1 MNFVD
6 IYYKNEILKYF
17 GILILIISLIPNIQG
32 QSLSTKGMFTMDA
45 LTSNDIPS
53 SWPSYESRLSYIPTL
68 SIRQN
73 LSISSLLDGEWAYH
87 LKRNYAG
94 GLLYNKIE
102 KNHRF
107 WIRFSNQKLEIRLGL
122 QKLIFGP
129 TQILRPLSWFDT
141 FDVKDP
147 TRQTDGVNALRVK
160 WFPSNNISIWSWL
173 INSDSW
179 LTNNNLETLSLGGR
193 AELSSSIG
201 EMGLTFHIDPKN
213 SKPAIEQIGIPID
226 RSQSRLGLD
235 YRFDGF
241 IGFWNEST
249 LIKSEESEIILST
262 IGADYTIPISN
273 GILVMTE
280 TMYVLNKYE
289 NQNYSVIMASV
300 PIGIIHMAM
309 YVSQFDWV
317 ENKKYHYFRWSSVF
331 DSYSLNMIVSLNP
344 KRDQYNMPES
354 AFPNS
359 LTGFG
364 AGIQFMLIY
373 NH

>member
-1 MNFVD
+1 MNFID

-17 GILILIISLIPNIQG
+17 RILILIITLIPSIQG
-32 QSLSTKGMFTMDA
+32 YTLSSKGMFTMDA

-94 GLLYNKIE
+94 DSLYNKIE

-107 WIRFSNQKLEIRLGL
+107 WIRFSNQKLEVRLGL

-160 WFPSNNISIWSWL
+160 WFPSNNISVWSWL

-179 LTNNNLETLSLGGR
+179 LANNNLETLSLGGR

-201 EMGLTFHIDPKN
+201 EMGLTFHFDPKN
-213 SKPAIEQIGIPID
+213 SKPAIEQIGVPID

-300 PIGIIHMAM
+300 PIGIIHMAI
-309 YVSQFDWV
+309 YISQFDWI
-317 ENKKYHYFRWSSVF
+317 ENKEYHYFRWSSVF

-344 KRDQYNMPES
+344 KRDQYNMLES

-364 AGIQFMLIY
+364 AGIQFMFIY

>member
-1 MNFVD
+1 MNFID
-6 IYYKNEILKYF
+6 IYYKNEILKYLR
-17 GILILIISLIPNIQG
+17 ILILIITLIPSIQG
-32 QSLSTKGMFTMDA
+32 YTLSSKGMFTMDA

-94 GLLYNKIE
+94 DSLYNKIE

-107 WIRFSNQKLEIRLGL
+107 WIRFSNQKLEVRLGL

-160 WFPSNNISIWSWL
+160 WFPSNNISVWSWL

-179 LTNNNLETLSLGGR
+179 LANNNLETLSLGGR

-201 EMGLTFHIDPKN
+201 EMGLTFHFDPKN
-213 SKPAIEQIGIPID
+213 SKPAIEQIGVPID

-309 YVSQFDWV
+309 YISQFDWI
-317 ENKKYHYFRWSSVF
+317 ENKEYHYFRWSSVF

-344 KRDQYNMPES
+344 KRDQYNMLES

-364 AGIQFMLIY
+364 AGIQFMFIY

>member
-1 MNFVD
+1 MNFID
-6 IYYKNEILKYF
+6 IYYRNEILKYF
-17 GILILIISLIPNIQG
+17 RILILIIVLIPSIQG
-32 QSLSTKGMFTMDA
+32 YTLSTKGMFTMDA

-179 LTNNNLETLSLGGR
+179 LTNNKLETLSLGGR

-201 EMGLTFHIDPKN
+201 EMGLTFHFDPKN

-309 YVSQFDWV
+309 YISQFDWI
-317 ENKKYHYFRWSSVF
+317 ENKEYHYFRWSSVF

>member
-1 MNFVD
+1 MNFID
-6 IYYKNEILKYF
+6 IRFKNKISTYFIILA
-17 GILILIISLIPNIQG
+17 LIIVLISRIQS
-32 QSLSTKGMFTMDA
+32 QPLTAKGMLTLNA
-45 LTSNDIPS
+45 LTSDNAPNF
-53 SWPSYESRLSYIPTL
+53 WPSYETHLSYTPTL
-68 SIRQN
+68 SIRQD
-73 LSISSLLDGEWAYH
+73 LSSLDLVDGEWAYY

-94 GLLYNKIE
+94 DSLYNKIE

-107 WIRFSNQKLEIRLGL
+107 WIRFSNQKLEVRLGL

-147 TRQTDGVNALRVK
+147 TRQTDGVNALRIK

-213 SKPAIEQIGIPID
+213 SNPSFEQIGIPID

-241 IGFWNEST
+241 IGLWNESA

-280 TMYVLNKYE
+280 TMYVLNEYE

-300 PIGIIHMAM
+300 PIGIIHMAT
-309 YVSQFDWV
+309 YISQFDWV
-317 ENKKYHYFRWSSVF
+317 ENKKYHYFRWSGVF
-331 DSYSLNMIVSLNP
+331 DNYSLNLIVSLNP
-344 KRDQYNMPES
+344 KRNQYNMPES
-354 AFPNS
+354 ASPNS

>member
-1 MNFVD
+1 M
-6 IYYKNEILKYF
+6 
-17 GILILIISLIPNIQG
+17 
-32 QSLSTKGMFTMDA
+32 
-45 LTSNDIPS
+45 
-53 SWPSYESRLSYIPTL
+53 
-68 SIRQN
+68 
-73 LSISSLLDGEWAYH
+73 
-87 LKRNYAG
+87 
-94 GLLYNKIE
+94 
-102 KNHRF
+102 
-107 WIRFSNQKLEIRLGL
+107 
-122 QKLIFGP
+122 
-129 TQILRPLSWFDT
+129 
-141 FDVKDP
+141 
-147 TRQTDGVNALRVK
+147 
-160 WFPSNNISIWSWL
+160 
-173 INSDSW
+173 
-179 LTNNNLETLSLGGR
+179 GGR

-201 EMGLTFHIDPKN
+201 EMGLTFHFDPKN
-213 SKPAIEQIGIPID
+213 SKPAIEQIGVPID

-309 YVSQFDWV
+309 YISQFDWI
-317 ENKKYHYFRWSSVF
+317 ENKEYHYFRWSSVF

-344 KRDQYNMPES
+344 KRDQYNMLES

-364 AGIQFMLIY
+364 AGIQFMFIY

>member
-1 MNFVD
+1 MNFID
-6 IYYKNEILKYF
+6 IYYRNEILKYF
-17 GILILIISLIPNIQG
+17 RILILIIVLIPSIQG
-32 QSLSTKGMFTMDA
+32 YTLSTKGMFTMDA

-309 YVSQFDWV
+309 YISQFDWI
-317 ENKKYHYFRWSSVF
+317 ENKEYHYFRWSSVF

>member
-1 MNFVD
+1 MNFID

-17 GILILIISLIPNIQG
+17 RILILIITLIPSIQG
-32 QSLSTKGMFTMDA
+32 YTLSSKGMFTMDA

-94 GLLYNKIE
+94 DSLYNKIE

-107 WIRFSNQKLEIRLGL
+107 WIRFSNQKLEVRLGL

-160 WFPSNNISIWSWL
+160 WFPSNNISVWSWL

-179 LTNNNLETLSLGGR
+179 LANNNLETLSLGGR

-201 EMGLTFHIDPKN
+201 EMGLTFHFDPKN
-213 SKPAIEQIGIPID
+213 SKPAIEQIGVPID

-309 YVSQFDWV
+309 YISQFDWI
-317 ENKKYHYFRWSSVF
+317 ENKEYHYFRWSSVF

-344 KRDQYNMPES
+344 KRDQYNMLES

-364 AGIQFMLIY
+364 AGIQFMFIY

>member
-1 MNFVD
+1 MNFID

-17 GILILIISLIPNIQG
+17 RILILIITLIPSIQG
-32 QSLSTKGMFTMDA
+32 YTLSSKGMFTMDA

-94 GLLYNKIE
+94 DSLYNKIE

-107 WIRFSNQKLEIRLGL
+107 WIRFSNQKLEVRLGL

-179 LTNNNLETLSLGGR
+179 LANNNLETLSLGGR

-201 EMGLTFHIDPKN
+201 EMGLTFHFDPKN
-213 SKPAIEQIGIPID
+213 SKPAIEQIGVPID

-309 YVSQFDWV
+309 YISQFDWI
-317 ENKKYHYFRWSSVF
+317 ENKEYHYFRWSSVF

-344 KRDQYNMPES
+344 KRDQYNMLES

-364 AGIQFMLIY
+364 AGIQFMFIY